1 MKKLSFVWVV
11 VLFVVLGIGGGLFY
25 VRSIPASPVLN
36 NQDAAIPLSLPLPTD
51 TPTLLKEVYQPKSLS
66 IPKLGIEA
74 QVEEVG
80 EDSFGRMDVPKGD
93 GNVGW
98 YSLGYKP
105 GEQGSAVMAGHFD
118 TVTGTPAVFYYVNQ
132 LIPGDKVIVADKN
145 GRNLTFQ
152 VVRVEIYRFDHVP
165 LQEIFASHDK
175 PRLNLIT
182 CAGVWNQGSRNYSER
197 TVVYTELKS

>member
-1 MKKLSFVWVV
+1 M
-11 VLFVVLGIGGGLFY
+11 VLGIGGGLFY
-25 VRSIPASPVLN
+25 VRSIPASPVSN
-36 NQDAAIPLSLPLPTD
+36 NQVAAIPLSSPLPTD
-51 TPTLLKEVYQPKSLS
+51 TPTPRKEVYQPKSLS

-80 EDSFGRMDVPKGD
+80 EDSFGRMDVPKRD

-132 LIPGDKVIVADKN
+132 LVPGDKVIVADKN
-145 GRNLTFQ
+145 GRNFTFQ
-152 VVRVEIYRFDHVP
+152 VTRVEAYQFDQVP

-197 TVVYTELKS
+197 TVVYTELES